1 MGITARDMILFLTIS
16 SAFIGHAHAG
26 SCGGGACSIGG
37 GSSYDFLGD
46 PSSNVDMD
54 TFDEFLMDKLGQTSL
69 STKSIPLDYTS
80 TNLSINQTNPGNM
93 SLNST
98 KATSITDNPGSG
110 MLNNTIVKIGTSG
123 NQDERIS
130 SLAFTIFNNVI

>member
-1 MGITARDMILFLTIS
+1 MILFLTIS

-54 TFDEFLMDKLGQTSL
+54 TFDDFLMDKLGQTSL
-69 STKSIPLDYTS
+69 STKSIPLEAPLNNIS
-80 TNLSINQTNPGNM
+80 LNQTNKGNA

-98 KATSITDNPGSG
+98 KTYNITDNPG
-110 MLNNTIVKIGTSG
+110 NGTSG
-123 NQDERIS
+123 ITTVKLGASGTQDERIS
-130 SLAFTIFNNVI
+130 SLAFTIFNNMI